1 MWLAHF
7 NIFKSLKRR
16 LKNAAGETEKEPE
29 SSHSNNIQ
37 DRFLLSS
44 RASSSSLTPLS
55 SLSDCLP
62 ELCVCLF
69 PPSAEAGKLDNEW
82 QNRWTQQCQP
92 FPRLEWLLL
101 TNRRSSSPTMR
112 CRGKRRGRRGVAVG
126 RCLQHPRHA
135 YSTCTGTHTRTL
147 THTLH
152 GLKGLPL
159 CGRWINEGWEA
170 EQWSYTMGGWGGQ
183 LQCEAWCYYGPRQQ
197 WRTPGYRAPQSLSSL
212 CLELWGGWRWW
223 WQEGFQLKEKLKA
236 GWKTAVAF
244 KRVQEE
250 REECGCAEREKKTS
264 VWGARDIKK
273 FYVPVSM
280 RRGPAQH
287 CCGTLKADDSEAQ
300 IFAFLSFIWLCS
312 TCRGSH
318 LLKKSNILQYPK
330 WHKNLPT
337 FSCTLV

>member
-1 MWLAHF
+1 MKL
-7 NIFKSLKRR
+7 R
-16 LKNAAGETEKEPE
+16 KNQSQ
-29 SSHSNNIQ
+29 SSNSNNIQ

-126 RCLQHPRHA
+126 RCLQHPVSPRHA
-135 YSTCTGTHTRTL
+135 YSTCTGTHTLTL
-147 THTLH
+147 TRTLH

-183 LQCEAWCYYGPRQQ
+183 LQCEAWCYYGPGQQ

-318 LLKKSNILQYPK
+318 LLKKSNILQHPK

>member
-1 MWLAHF
+1 MDPTMSAIPSF
-7 NIFKSLKRR
+7 RVAASNQSEKQQPYNEVQRQE
-16 LKNAAGETEKEPE
+16 AGEEGSGCGQMSATPSFPKARVLDVHRHTHTHANSHTPRPE
-29 SSHSNNIQ
+29 
-37 DRFLLSS
+37 
-44 RASSSSLTPLS
+44 RASPVW
-55 SLSDCLP
+55 P
-62 ELCVCLF
+62 M
-69 PPSAEAGKLDNEW
+69 N
-82 QNRWTQQCQP
+82 Q
-92 FPRLEWLLL
+92 
-101 TNRRSSSPTMR
+101 
-112 CRGKRRGRRGVAVG
+112 RGV
-126 RCLQHPRHA
+126 
-135 YSTCTGTHTRTL
+135 
-147 THTLH
+147 
-152 GLKGLPL
+152 
-159 CGRWINEGWEA
+159 
-170 EQWSYTMGGWGGQ
+170 GGWTMELHNGRLGRAAAVWG
-183 LQCEAWCYYGPRQQ
+183 LVLLRPGQQ

-287 CCGTLKADDSEAQ
+287 CCGTLKADDSGAQ

-318 LLKKSNILQYPK
+318 LLKKSNILQHPK

>member
-1 MWLAHF
+1 MKL
-7 NIFKSLKRR
+7 R
-16 LKNAAGETEKEPE
+16 KNQSQ
-29 SSHSNNIQ
+29 SSNSNNIQ

-55 SLSDCLP
+55 SRAV
-62 ELCVCLF
+62 CVSFSPLWRSRQVGQWVAEQMD
-69 PPSAEAGKLDNEW
+69 PTMSAIPSFRVAASNQSEKQQPYNEVQRQEAGEEGSGCGQMSATPSFPKARVLD
-82 QNRWTQQCQP
+82 
-92 FPRLEWLLL
+92 
-101 TNRRSSSPTMR
+101 
-112 CRGKRRGRRGVAVG
+112 V
-126 RCLQHPRHA
+126 HRH
-135 YSTCTGTHTRTL
+135 THTRTL

-183 LQCEAWCYYGPRQQ
+183 LQCEAWCYYGPGQQ

-287 CCGTLKADDSEAQ
+287 CCGTLKADDSGAQ

-318 LLKKSNILQYPK
+318 LLKKSNMLQHPK

>member
-1 MWLAHF
+1 MSGRTDGP
-7 NIFKSLKRR
+7 N
-16 LKNAAGETEKEPE
+16 NV
-29 SSHSNNIQ
+29 SHSLVQSGCFWPIGGAAALQ
-37 DRFLLSS
+37 WG
-44 RASSSSLTPLS
+44 
-55 SLSDCLP
+55 
-62 ELCVCLF
+62 
-69 PPSAEAGKLDNEW
+69 AEARGGGGG
-82 QNRWTQQCQP
+82 
-92 FPRLEWLLL
+92 EWLWADVCN
-101 TNRRSSSPTMR
+101 TQFP
-112 CRGKRRGRRGVAVG
+112 
-126 RCLQHPRHA
+126 Q
-135 YSTCTGTHTRTL
+135 GTRTQRAPAHTRTL

-183 LQCEAWCYYGPRQQ
+183 LQCEAWCYYGPGQQ

-212 CLELWGGWRWW
+212 CLELWGGWRRW

-273 FYVPVSM
+273 FYVPVRM

-300 IFAFLSFIWLCS
+300 IFAFLSFI
-312 TCRGSH
+312 
-318 LLKKSNILQYPK
+318 
-330 WHKNLPT
+330 
-337 FSCTLV
+337 